1 MNKISGA
8 LKLKGLNAQCLI
20 DQEIV
25 DYYYSLLPKSIG
37 ALKPGHPAHITV
49 VREYEGVTPQII
61 DLFASYEGH
70 LINFSYGPQLIYR
83 VGPHFIID
91 CRSKEMEDL
100 RVRCGLSPLRIP
112 FDCFHFTVGFIKDF

>member
-8 LKLKGLNAQCLI
+8 LKLKGLNAQCFI

-49 VREYEGVTPQII
+49 VREYEVNEFTNL
-61 DLFASYEGH
+61 DLLKCYENFP
-70 LINFSYGPQLIYR
+70 INFEYGPDLIYR

-91 CRSKEMEDL
+91 CHSVEMEDL
-100 RVRCGLSPLRIP
+100 RSKINLSRLRYP
-112 FDCFHFTVGFIKDF
+112 FSCFHFTVGFIGS